1 MVSIRPAA
9 VAGLFYPGTPRALS
23 TAVAGYLGESTGDD
37 RPAPK
42 AIVVPHAGYVYSGAM
57 AGTAYACLPR
67 ARGVIRRVVIVG
79 PAHRV
84 AVEGVAVP
92 AARVFSTP
100 LGDVDVDVDAVASLA
115 GLPGVTVNAEA
126 HALEH
131 SLEVQLPFLQTVLD
145 AFRIVPLAV
154 GAAAPQT
161 VAAVLD
167 RVWGGR
173 ETLLVLSSDLSH
185 FHSYAHAQAVDRD
198 TVASLLAMQPT
209 LDHEQACGAT
219 PLNGFLLCAARRGL
233 TPRLLGLCNSGDT
246 AGDRMRVVGYAALA
260 FDEPA
265 AGAVRT

>member
-9 VAGLFYPGTPRALS
+9 VAGLFYPGTPQALS
-23 TAVAGYLGESTGDD
+23 AAVAAYLGNEAGDD

-57 AGTAYACLPR
+57 AGAAYACLPR
-67 ARGVIRRVVIVG
+67 ARSVIRRVVIVG

-84 AVEGVAVP
+84 AVHGVALP
-92 AARVFSTP
+92 AAREFATP
-100 LGDVDVDVDAVASLA
+100 LGNVAVDADAVAA
-115 GLPGVTVNAEA
+115 IAELPGVTVNAEV

-145 AFRIVPLAV
+145 RFRIVPLAV
-154 GAAAPQT
+154 GTASPET

-185 FHSYAHAQAVDRD
+185 YHGYADAQRLDRGTVD
-198 TVASLLAMQPT
+198 TLLGLQPT

-233 TPRLLGLCNSGDT
+233 TSRFLGLCNSGDT

-260 FDEPA
+260 FDEPMA
-265 AGAVRT
+265 EAVRT